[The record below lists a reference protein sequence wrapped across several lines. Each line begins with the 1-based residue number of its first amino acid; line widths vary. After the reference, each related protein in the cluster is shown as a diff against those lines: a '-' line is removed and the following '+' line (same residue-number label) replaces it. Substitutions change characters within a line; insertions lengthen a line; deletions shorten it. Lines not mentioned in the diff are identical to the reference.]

1 MKRLLLVPLLL
12 AAAIVLAVIDEN
24 SGLPMWLKLRTDL
37 ENSNGRIARLE
48 FEITALQEEV
58 YALESSPFA
67 LERAI
72 REDLEFARPGETVI
86 RFIDEIDGLESS
98 GITGLP

>member
-1 MKRLLLVPLLL
+1 MVKRYLLVPLLL
-12 AAAIVLAVIDEN
+12 SAVIVLAAVDEK
-24 SGLPMWLKLRTDL
+24 SGLPMWLKLRNDL
-37 ENSNGRIARLE
+37 ENSNDRIAQLE
-48 FEITALQEEV
+48 LELRALQEEV

-86 RFIDEIDGLESS
+86 RFIDELGGG
-98 GITGLP
+98 GIGGLP